1 MIKLWVLTICLV
13 LMAPAVAANMTCA
26 ASKQIRQALSEE
38 YHEAVTLRMIAH
50 NGTLLEVWRDADR
63 NAWSVTSTTPKGMT
77 CVVQAGTEI
86 ETVIW
91 HLEKL
96 SNDL

>member
-1 MIKLWVLTICLV
+1 MRYFLALFLV
-13 LMAPAVAANMTCA
+13 FIAPAVAANMTCA
-26 ASKQIRQALSEE
+26 VSKQIHRALSQE
-38 YHEAVTLRMIAH
+38 YREAVTLRMLTHAGNLI
-50 NGTLLEVWRDADR
+50 EVWRDADR
-63 NAWSVTSTTPKGMT
+63 NAWSLTSTTPKGMT